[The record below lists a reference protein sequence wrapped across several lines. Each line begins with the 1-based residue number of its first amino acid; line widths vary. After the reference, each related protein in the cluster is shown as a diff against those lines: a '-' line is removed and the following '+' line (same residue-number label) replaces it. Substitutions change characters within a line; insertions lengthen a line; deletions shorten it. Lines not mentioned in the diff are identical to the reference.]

1 MKNLIYIFS
10 VMFLALFSCQ
20 EDILEQSIENKDSGD
35 FAVVNFG
42 LFCEN
47 KNSGRWR
54 E

>member
-35 FAVVNFG
+35 FAVVKLRKECNLLKMSVG
-42 LFCEN
+42 
-47 KNSGRWR
+47 
-54 E
+54 